1 MTMDS
6 PDVAAVPWYPNETV
20 YESFRDAA
28 EDPQEFFD
36 SFEEWKVAALEHERQ
51 AERVGVILLRI
62 RMSLDEFQSYCVRSY
77 CHNDQSGR
85 SQFAYHKAEQIIKMS
100 SGRGTP

>member
-6 PDVAAVPWYPNETV
+6 LDVAAVPWYPSEVV

-62 RMSLDEFQSYCVRSY
+62 CMSIDEFQAYCGLAP
-77 CHNDQSGR
+77 CHNDQAGR
-85 SQFAYHKAEQIIKMS
+85 SKFAYYKAEQIIKMTS
-100 SGRGTP
+100 